1 MSQTLRRI
9 KFIIGLLVTF
19 VVAIL
24 SSHAASQM
32 IFGVLGRTPA
42 EPDWS
47 YTMALFLIFVTAA
60 VTLATSMLVVKKSLK
75 SRLMITISASMSGA
89 WLGFYY
95 GGIITG
101 GKNPQIAI
109 SAAVIAGLLMAV
121 TSFYLQKRLTII
133 VIVVMAVVATYG
145 LAFLCSAATFAL
157 LSTNDFLWGS
167 IWAIFSL
174 GAIALTIV
182 FLNLLVNEI
191 ASYLS

>member
-1 MSQTLRRI
+1 MRRI